1 MKKIIF
7 ILLAGLLS
15 LKGYGQENM
24 PRKSEIRVGYGLV
37 PVQEIG
43 TMLGDGIFMGL
54 LGREVEHSSGTGTF
68 TMGYSLNLNKRL
80 SVGVDGFYGKNTVS
94 YKDDLGDS
102 KWSVYGGLV
111 NVQYSYLNKTKLNLY
126 GKGGL
131 GYARYNNRQKEN
143 KENFGALS
151 YQFTPIA
158 IRYGNKVGIYGE
170 FGFGYLGIANVGISF
185 KL

>member
-7 ILLAGLLS
+7 IVLVS
-15 LKGYGQENM
+15 LISFAGYGQENM
-24 PRKSEIRVGYGLV
+24 QKKSAIRVGYGLI

-43 TMLGDGIFMGL
+43 TMLGEGIFMGL

-68 TMGYSLNLNKRL
+68 TAGYSRNLNKRMFI
-80 SVGVDGFYGKNTVS
+80 GIDGFYGKNTVS

-102 KWSVYGGLV
+102 KWNVFGGLL
-111 NVQYSYLNKTKLNLY
+111 NMQYSYLNKTKLKLY

-131 GYARYNNRQKEN
+131 GYAKFNNRQKEDRAS
-143 KENFGALS
+143 FGALS

-158 IRYGNKVGIYGE
+158 IRYGNKIGIYGE